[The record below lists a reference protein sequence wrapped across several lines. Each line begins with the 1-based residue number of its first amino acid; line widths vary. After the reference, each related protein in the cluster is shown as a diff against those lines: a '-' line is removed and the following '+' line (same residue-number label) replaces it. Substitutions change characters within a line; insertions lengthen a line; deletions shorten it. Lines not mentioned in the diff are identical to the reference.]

1 MFRSVG
7 YVPPRVT
14 DRRIQWDENTD
25 TSTLSKDELKRF
37 RNTMRQ
43 RKRRAEIY
51 EDDETREL

>member
-14 DRRIQWDENTD
+14 DQRIQWDENTD
-25 TSTLSKDELKRF
+25 TSILTKDELKRF